1 MAKINHLVMG
11 AKVMALDTIE
21 VKKGFLGFGTK
32 LIYKPTNS
40 EVTIKENEYSAEN
53 GRRLQDILATNPEN
67 MEEAIDKLSVTS
79 TGIGNMKL
87 EACLSDDRQ
96 FVAAQLLG
104 FKDFTYQPVTEVQV
118 YEGKAAEA
126 FSRLF

>member
-1 MAKINHLVMG
+1 MAKINHIEMG
-11 AKVMALDTIE
+11 AEVMALDQVE
-21 VKKGFLGFGTK
+21 VKKGFLGMGTK
-32 LIYKPTNS
+32 LIYKPTQS
-40 EVTIKENEYSAEN
+40 VIRIKENEYSAEN

-87 EACLSDDRQ
+87 EACISDDHQ

-104 FKDFTYQPVTEVQV
+104 FKDFTYQPVTEMQV